1 MSNIV
6 VVGTQWGDEGKG
18 KIVDLFAE
26 KFDIVVRYQG
36 GHNAGHTV
44 IIQNRKYV
52 FHSIPS
58 GILHPDKVCV
68 IGNGAVI
75 DPAAFIEELEMLEE
89 FEVQGRLFVSNR
101 AHLIM
106 PYHCAVETAEEE
118 RLADQRIG
126 TTSRGI
132 GPCYEDKLGR
142 RGIRIGD
149 LFSPDIFKIKLLNNI
164 ELKNLI
170 LTKVYGCE
178 PLEVEEIFTNYMK
191 LAPQILPFVTDT
203 AEYLNRSVNK
213 GMRILFEGAQGTHL
227 DVDHGTYPFVTSSS
241 STAGGACTGTGI
253 GPSRISGIV
262 GIAKAYTTRVGEGP
276 FPTELMNDV
285 GLYIRDKGKEFG
297 ASTGRPRRCGW
308 FDAVVTRYG
317 CLINHVDTI
326 VITKLDVLDNLS
338 EIQVCVGYEY
348 KGENLDYF
356 PIEATILGSVHPIYE
371 TFQGWETETSKINKY
386 DDLPEE
392 AKRYL
397 NRLSELIQTDI
408 SIISIGPDRTETVI
422 LGESPHLMKL
432 FPN

>member
-1 MSNIV
+1 MVIYKREINQADINSI
-6 VVGTQWGDEGKG
+6 
-18 KIVDLFAE
+18 DL
-26 KFDIVVRYQG
+26 
-36 GHNAGHTV
+36 
-44 IIQNRKYV
+44 
-52 FHSIPS
+52 
-58 GILHPDKVCV
+58 
-68 IGNGAVI
+68 
-75 DPAAFIEELEMLEE
+75 
-89 FEVQGRLFVSNR
+89 
-101 AHLIM
+101 
-106 PYHCAVETAEEE
+106 
-118 RLADQRIG
+118 
-126 TTSRGI
+126 
-132 GPCYEDKLGR
+132 
-142 RGIRIGD
+142 
-149 LFSPDIFKIKLLNNI
+149 DIFYKACTLVAPFIHDTFPMIFNSLNKNI
-164 ELKNLI
+164 LI
-170 LTKVYGCE
+170 
-178 PLEVEEIFTNYMK
+178 
-191 LAPQILPFVTDT
+191 
-203 AEYLNRSVNK
+203 
-213 GMRILFEGAQGTHL
+213 EGAQGTLL
-227 DVDHGTYPFVTSSS
+227 DIDYGTFPYVTSSNCS
-241 STAGGACTGTGI
+241 SAGVSTGLGI
-253 GPSRISGIV
+253 PGNKLDEIIGIF
-262 GIAKAYTTRVGEGP
+262 KAYVTRVGGGP

-348 KGENLDYF
+348 KGEKLDYF

-422 LGESPHLMKL
+422 LRESPHLMKL